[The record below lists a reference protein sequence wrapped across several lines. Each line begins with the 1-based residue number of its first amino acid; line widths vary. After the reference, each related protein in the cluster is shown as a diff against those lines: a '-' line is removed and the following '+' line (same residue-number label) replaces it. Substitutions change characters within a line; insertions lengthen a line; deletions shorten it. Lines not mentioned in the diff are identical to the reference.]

1 MAGGVNVPRQP
12 VTLLEPLAAYA
23 LWADDYPAHAHNP
36 LMRTEER
43 ALLSLLPADLSG
55 QVVLDA
61 GCGSGR
67 YVLHALRRGAAEVVG
82 VDLSPEML
90 QRARAELAAA
100 QQSPRAAAPDAGRV
114 QLLQASVA
122 DLPLA
127 DGFADVTICALTVGH
142 LDSLEAALAELRRVT
157 RGGGLILCS
166 DFHPLAHSRGGRRE
180 FARAGQ
186 RYAVRHTAFL
196 PADWQRVCEALG
208 LRVLQVLEP
217 RLTAA
222 DLGTGRVPETAV
234 LEAPVVIV
242 FQLRRDAVGAA
253 G

>member
-1 MAGGVNVPRQP
+1 MAGRVNVPREP
-12 VTLLEPLAAYA
+12 ATLLEPLAAYA
-23 LWADDYPAHAHNP
+23 LWADSYPAHAHNP

-43 ALLSLLPADLSG
+43 ALLSLLPPDLSG
-55 QVVLDA
+55 RVVLDA

-100 QQSPRAAAPDAGRV
+100 PDAGRV

-127 DGFADVTICALTVGH
+127 DESADVTICALTVGH
-142 LDSLEAALAELRRVT
+142 LTSLEAALAELCRVT
-157 RGGGLILCS
+157 RAGGMILCS
-166 DFHPLAHSRGGRRE
+166 DFHPLAHRRGGRRE

-186 RYAVRHTAFL
+186 RYEVRHTTFL
-196 PADWQRVCEALG
+196 QDDWQRTCRALG
-208 LRVLQVLEP
+208 LHMLQMLEP

-222 DLGTGRVPETAV
+222 DLGASELPASA
-234 LEAPVVIV
+234 LPEAPVVIV
-242 FQLRRDAVGAA
+242 FELRRDARGA
-253 G
+253 GG